1 MDNTIVMSFREAGP
15 FGKTVLLT
23 LLGLSIY
30 IWTIIQSKYFL
41 LKNIQNK
48 NKLFYREYRKSG
60 ENIFQPLGNEE
71 KFTEL
76 PLYTLFS
83 TAKDE
88 VVRIMEQERGIDS
101 LDVDIVANQLAKT
114 VSQTKVSL
122 EEGITTLATTTAIAP
137 FIGLLGTVW
146 GIMNAFFGMG
156 KMGNASIDAVAPGIA
171 EALVNTAVGL
181 MVAIPTA
188 VAFNYAKSRIQMEI
202 TNLNNFSVELLSTI
216 EKRFVS
222 KGKK

>member
-1 MDNTIVMSFREAGP
+1 MDNTIIMAFREAGP
-15 FGKTVLLT
+15 FGKTILIT
-23 LLGLSIY
+23 LFSLSIY

-48 NKLFYREYRKSG
+48 NKIFYREYRKAG
-60 ENIFQPLGNEE
+60 ENIFQPIANEE

-76 PLYTLFS
+76 PLFSLFS
-83 TAKDE
+83 TAKEE

-114 VSQTKVSL
+114 VSQTKVEL
-122 EEGITTLATTTAIAP
+122 EDGITTLATTTAIAP

-181 MVAIPTA
+181 LVAIPSA
-188 VAFNYAKSRIQMEI
+188 VAFNYAKNRIQAEI
-202 TNLNNFSVELLSTI
+202 TNMNNFSVELLSNI